1 MHQKDSFTDPVN
13 YRDNGLIAIDSLD
26 RNLSAYP
33 EANNYVIK
41 LPENI
46 RNVDAIELL
55 SLQMTRTETNVNSG
69 NNTFYIN
76 DTTLVTLTIGEVSSG
91 ANLATDMQTQ
101 IRTATSDNN
110 YSVSYTNN
118 RIVISHT
125 SLDFIITVTEGFA
138 RLSGIYGT
146 GERGSGTLSSGTV
159 TPLTLTASRGI
170 NLKGT
175 PYAVISINDY
185 EKIVSPCQALH
196 KSFITVPMENKAVGD
211 RFMISGNEKENRGSI
226 YILNNNQKNIFEFRV
241 KITRP
246 DGSLYT
252 TDGSDHIF
260 IFRTLRNSY
269 HDYNS

>member
-1 MHQKDSFTDPVN
+1 MHQRDSFTEPIN

-26 RNLSAYP
+26 RNLVAYP
-33 EANNYVIK
+33 EANDYVIK

-55 SLQMTRTETNVNSG
+55 SLQMTRSETNVHSG

-76 DTTLVTLTIGEVSSG
+76 DIIVTLTVQEISSG
-91 ANLATDMQTQ
+91 ANLATEMQTQ

-118 RIVISHT
+118 RIVISH
-125 SLDFIITVTEGFA
+125 SAQDFIITTSEGFA

-146 GERGSGTLSSGTV
+146 GERGAGTISSGTV
-159 TPLTLTASRGI
+159 TPLTLTASRPI
-170 NLKGT
+170 DLNGT
-175 PYAVISINDY
+175 PYVVISINDY
-185 EKIVSPCQALH
+185 GKITSPSQALQ
-196 KSFITVPMENKAVGD
+196 KSFITVPMENKAVGN

-226 YILNNNQKNIFEFRV
+226 YILSNNQKNIFEFRI

-252 TDGSDHIF
+252 TDGTDHIF
-260 IFRTLRNSY
+260 MFRILRNSY